1 MKQTLTFILLLNF
14 TFLFAQ
20 EVPPLYIYGKT
31 DGSLPYLEYGQ
42 GQDRLGGAK
51 MTFLDTAITMQVL
64 DSIGSRYMVRLSQ
77 NHEAFIP
84 KSNLKFVYNYSPKAY
99 YLTESWSVYGDNA
112 FDYVR
117 IGLPA
122 RLPYR
127 SIQQINPSR
136 IVVDIFGAVNNT
148 NWITQLR
155 SAKEIKNV
163 FHEQIEDDVFRVV
176 IELKHSQ
183 HWGYSISYVN
193 NSLVV
198 RVKRQP
204 DRLRIKDI
212 KIAID
217 AGHGGS
223 AIGAVGGT
231 MGIQEK
237 DYALIFA
244 KELEKLLNKKG
255 AKTFMTRS
263 EDVDVQMTDRIK
275 MLQEE
280 DPTLLISLHLNSSSN
295 KNAKGTSTYYRHIGF
310 RPLTE
315 SILKRMLDLNLNE
328 FGNIGSFNFSLSGP
342 TEYPNC
348 LVEIA
353 FVSNEEDE
361 KRIMDPKFHKQVA
374 KQVYKGIKDWL
385 KENR

>member
-1 MKQTLTFILLLNF
+1 MKQFLVLIFILNT
-14 TFLFAQ
+14 TFLLGQ
-20 EVPPLYIYGKT
+20 EVPPLHVYGKT
-31 DGSLPYLEYGQ
+31 DGLLPYLEYGR

-51 MTFLDTAITMQVL
+51 MTYLDTAITMQVL
-64 DSIGSRYMVRLSQ
+64 DSVGNSYLVRLSQ
-77 NHEAFIP
+77 HHKAYIP
-84 KSNLKFVYNYSPKAY
+84 KNNLKFVSDYTPREYN
-99 YLTESWSVYGDNA
+99 LTESWSVYGDHTS
-112 FDYVR
+112 DYVR
-117 IGLPA
+117 IGLGA

-127 SIQQINPSR
+127 SVQQINPSR

-163 FHEQIEDDVFRVV
+163 FHEQIEDDVFRVI
-176 IELKHSQ
+176 IELKHAQ

-193 NSLVV
+193 NSLVI

-204 DRLRIKDI
+204 ERLRLKGL

-223 AIGAVGGT
+223 ATGAVGST
-231 MGIQEK
+231 TGIREK

-244 KELEKLLNKKG
+244 KELEKLLSKKG
-255 AKTFMTRS
+255 AETFMTRS
-263 EDVDVQMTDRIK
+263 EDTDVEMVDRIIT
-275 MLQEE
+275 LREE
-280 DPTLLISLHLNSSSN
+280 DPDLLISLHLNSSSN

-315 SILKRMLDLNLNE
+315 AILKRMLDLNLNE

-361 KRIMDPKFHKQVA
+361 KRIIDPKFHKQVA
-374 KQVYKGIKDWL
+374 DQVYKGIKDWL
-385 KENR
+385 KEN